1 MGAFDVLASV
11 GQRRPTYCI
20 FPVLCL
26 NHGGIGG
33 ADFDYKEQASL
44 AAELARRVFSGERP
58 ENTPMVQASTDQVRV
73 DWRQLRR
80 WNVPLSALPAGSAV
94 LYREPTFWERDRNYI
109 IAAIVVILA
118 QALLIAAL
126 LWQRARK
133 RKAEAIL
140 GESEE
145 RFMQMADTT
154 PALVW
159 MCDQRGKVTY
169 LNERWV
175 EFTGS
180 EPSTGY
186 GDTWTPYVHPDDL
199 KNAVDTLS
207 QGLKTQ
213 ASFST
218 ESRLRHH
225 DGVYRWML
233 GVASPR
239 LNGDGSFAGF
249 IGSAIDVTDQ
259 KLAQEALEKVSGQL
273 IEAQENL
280 NGSSAATNERLE
292 EIQRHCY
299 EIAGDVQALSHQ
311 LHSSKLDY
319 LGIVAALRGFCK
331 EIRKATPSKHHFY
344 GRKRSKSFTEG
355 RFLVS
360 LPGRPGSASQC
371 GEV

>member
-1 MGAFDVLASV
+1 MFSRRYSPFERYWLTVVHAELIRRQDKIKEIDLVGFPPGEVIERVAALPLQTVILFQEAPQDSSQPAMGPYDVLANV
-11 GQRRPTYCI
+11 GQRFPNYCI

-33 ADFDYKEQASL
+33 ADFDYKEEVSYTASL
-44 AAELARRVFSGERP
+44 AQRLLSGGRP
-58 ENTPMVQASTDQVRV
+58 ENIPIMHGSTADQIRV
-73 DWRQLRR
+73 DWRQLQR
-80 WNVPLSALPAGSAV
+80 WHIPESALPPGSEV
-94 LYREPTFWERDRNYI
+94 LYREPTFWERDRKYI
-109 IAAIVVILA
+109 LAAIVVILA

-126 LWQRARK
+126 LWERARK

-140 GESEE
+140 RESEE
-145 RFMQMADTT
+145 RFRQMADTT

-180 EPSTGY
+180 EPNAGY

-213 ASFST
+213 ASFSN
-218 ESRLRHH
+218 ESRLRRH

-249 IGSAIDVTDQ
+249 IGSAIDVTTR
-259 KLAQEALEKVSGQL
+259 
-273 IEAQENL
+273 NW
-280 NGSSAATNERLE
+280 
-292 EIQRHCY
+292 
-299 EIAGDVQALSHQ
+299 
-311 LHSSKLDY
+311 
-319 LGIVAALRGFCK
+319 
-331 EIRKATPSKHHFY
+331 
-344 GRKRSKSFTEG
+344 GRKLWR
-355 RFLVS
+355 R
-360 LPGRPGSASQC
+360 
-371 GEV
+371 